1 MVSAGKN
8 WTLQCWSVV
17 VWMSWLMVA
26 WGGRWGQKPIARK
39 LHLSSPPPHPHQ
51 QQFPH
56 KWATFSFLGC
66 LSNSTIGKNNGNN
79 TTPLQL
85 LTLPPFLQEN
95 IRHISH
101 FNFRDWT
108 KTISLDWT
116 NISKTN
122 KLANLEAKLVR
133 NYDQLTHSLTDVKCR
148 ATSVAKNSHIF
159 FLHSLLAAWSW
170 LDLN

>member
-17 VWMSWLMVA
+17 VWMSWLMVVG
-26 WGGRWGQKPIARK
+26 GGRWGQKPIARK

-56 KWATFSFLGC
+56 KWATSSFLGC

-116 NISKTN
+116 KISKTN
-122 KLANLEAKLVR
+122 KLANLEAKLVQ
-133 NYDQLTHSLTDVKCR
+133 NSAYQLVDRPTQLIHTGISICYMLYVNIQVPKT
-148 ATSVAKNSHIF
+148 
-159 FLHSLLAAWSW
+159 
-170 LDLN
+170 